1 MSRIAESELII
12 NERGAIYHLDLR
24 PEELAGTVITVGDPD
39 RVREVSKYFDSIEV
53 KRQHR
58 EFISHTGFVGR
69 KRITVLSSGIGPDN
83 IDIVLN
89 ELDALVNID
98 FQTREIKKELK
109 SLNIIRIGTSGS
121 LQADI
126 PVDSFVASTHGLGVD
141 NLLNFYRHEQ
151 NDEEQAL
158 LHSFVTH
165 TQVHG
170 QIGNPYISGGAGSLI
185 KHFVK
190 DFHQGITVTC
200 PGFYGPQ
207 GRILR
212 LGIRNPEFVN
222 RLTDFRFGQHRI
234 TNFEMETSAIY
245 GLGKLL
251 GHHCLAVNA
260 IVANR
265 VQKEF
270 SKDGKAAVENL
281 IKRFIEIFDQH
292 IQTS

>member
-12 NERGAIYHLDLR
+12 NNRGAVYHLDLR
-24 PEELAGTVITVGDPD
+24 PEEIGGTVVTVGDPD
-39 RVREVSKYFDSIEV
+39 RVKEISKYFDSIEV

-58 EFISHTGFVGR
+58 EFISHTGYINK

-83 IDIVLN
+83 IDIVMN

-98 FQTREIKKELK
+98 FTTREVKQKLT
-109 SLNIIRIGTSGS
+109 SLNIIRVGTSGS

-126 PVDSFVASTHGLGVD
+126 PVDHFVASTHGLGVD
-141 NLLNFYRHEQ
+141 NLLNFYRLEQ
-151 NDEEQAL
+151 NEQEKEL
-158 LHSFVTH
+158 IQSFVTH

-170 QIGNPYISGGAGSLI
+170 QIGQPYISSGAASLI

-212 LGIRNPEFVN
+212 LGVKNPDFVN
-222 RLTDFRFGQHRI
+222 RLTDFSFGQHRI

-245 GLGKLL
+245 GLGRLL
-251 GHHCLAVNA
+251 GHHCLALNA

-265 VQKEF
+265 VVKEF
-270 SKDGKAAVENL
+270 SRDGQAAVESL
-281 IKRFIEIFDQH
+281 IKRFVEVFSSSI
-292 IQTS
+292 

>member
-1 MSRIAESELII
+1 MNRIAESELII
-12 NERGAIYHLDLR
+12 NKRGAVYHLDLR
-24 PEELAGTVITVGDPD
+24 PEELAGTVVTVGDPD
-39 RVREVSKYFDSIEV
+39 RVKQISKHFDSIEV

-58 EFISHTGFVGR
+58 EFITHTGLVGK
-69 KRITVLSSGIGPDN
+69 KRLTVLSSGIGPDN
-83 IDIVLN
+83 IDIVMN

-98 FQTREIKKELK
+98 FQTRMEKSKLT
-109 SLNIIRIGTSGS
+109 SLNIIRVGTSGS

-126 PVDSFVASTHGLGVD
+126 PVDSFVASTHGLGID
-141 NLLNFYRHEQ
+141 NLLNFYRHEH
-151 NDEEQAL
+151 NEQEKEL
-158 LHSFVTH
+158 LHSFITH
-165 TQVHG
+165 TQIHG
-170 QIGNPYISGGAGSLI
+170 QIGDPYISSGAASLI

-190 DFHQGITVTC
+190 GFHQGITVTC

-212 LGIRNPEFVN
+212 LGIRNPELIN

-251 GHHCLAVNA
+251 GHNCLAVNA

-270 SKDGKAAVENL
+270 SKDGLATVEKL
-281 IKRFIEIFDQH
+281 IETFIGIYSESI
-292 IQTS
+292 